1 MIFPHPSPCFVFL
14 QTLPRGYKNK
24 SKNKTTHKNMQA
36 YGLG

>member
-1 MIFPHPSPCFVFL
+1 MISPVPALIFVFL